1 MGALGVM
8 LATVAVSATS
18 PELKLV
24 EQARVCLRDGDTKRA
39 VALATSAMRGAD
51 RDVSKSITVHR
62 AAQDVML
69 AAGRGDALVRFYDA
83 LYRKRVG
90 DPLRRYLR
98 ARVEPD
104 PDRRRVDLESV
115 LARTPDLFWAA
126 YDLAALYASRG
137 EWSRAAR
144 SAERAVKIRP
154 REAAAW
160 NVLGHLRLEASR
172 FLEDPADRKALG
184 ERAREALEKAVELD
198 QELPEARYNLG
209 LVLRALGDAA
219 AARASWREAVRL
231 RPGFAEALVAL
242 GHLAA
247 REGDLDEA
255 IALYKKALAAR
266 PDYGAAH
273 NNLAVAYY
281 REKAYALATKHLA
294 LAEAAG
300 YEPAESFKRALVHVT
315 EEEAFEEF
323 RKAIETLNSGSIR
336 VLKAG
341 GAKAVAVSE
350 RDRRVL
356 GAALQGL
363 VFRDSH
369 GGVRLGERKVR
380 GTLVARYS
388 EAARLEIRLPG
399 RQRRELLIISRESA
413 RTGAKTLA
421 PWIADAGHRWSA
433 RAPELVRVV
442 ARVADLEAGLPL
454 DE

>member
-1 MGALGVM
+1 VSPLGVM
-8 LATVAVSATS
+8 LAAVAVSATS
-18 PELKLV
+18 PELELV
-24 EQARVCLRDGDTKRA
+24 EQARVCLREGDTKRA
-39 VALATSAMRGAD
+39 VAFATSAMRRAD

-62 AAQDVML
+62 AAQDVLL
-69 AAGRGDALVRFYDA
+69 AAGKGNELVRFYDA

-104 PDRRRVDLESV
+104 PGRRRADLESV
-115 LARTPDLFWAA
+115 LALTPDLFWAA
-126 YDLAALYASRG
+126 YDLAGLYASEG

-144 SAERAVKIRP
+144 SAERAVEIRP
-154 REAAAW
+154 AEAAAW

-184 ERAREALEKAVELD
+184 ERAREALERAARLD
-198 QELPEARYNLG
+198 PGLPEARYNLG
-209 LVLRALGDAA
+209 LVHRVLGDAD

-231 RPGFAEALVAL
+231 RPKFAEALVAL

-255 IALYKKALAAR
+255 ISRYREALAAR
-266 PDYGAAH
+266 PDHGAAH

-281 REKAYALATKHLA
+281 RKKAYSLATKHLA

-300 YEPAESFKRALVHVT
+300 HEPAESFKRTLVRVT
-315 EEEAFEEF
+315 EEQAFEEF
-323 RKAIETLNSGSIR
+323 REIIETLKPGSIR

-341 GAKAVAVSE
+341 GGKAVAVSE

-356 GAALQGL
+356 RAALQGL

-399 RQRRELLIISRESA
+399 RQRRELLIVSRESA

-421 PWIADAGHRWSA
+421 AWIADAGHRWSA
-433 RAPELVRVV
+433 RAPELVRAV
-442 ARVADLEAGLPL
+442 ARLVDLEAGLPRN
-454 DE
+454 D

>member
-1 MGALGVM
+1 VSALGLVV
-8 LATVAVSATS
+8 AVAVSATS
-18 PELKLV
+18 PDLQLV
-24 EQARVCLRDGDTKRA
+24 EQARVCLREGDTKRA
-39 VALATSAMRGAD
+39 VAFATSAMRGAD

-62 AAQDVML
+62 AAQDVLL
-69 AAGRGDALVRFYDA
+69 AAGKGEALVRFYDA

-104 PDRRRVDLESV
+104 PDRRRADLESA
-115 LARTPDLFWAA
+115 LALTPDLFWAA
-126 YDLAALYASRG
+126 YDLAEIYAARG

-144 SAERAVKIRP
+144 SAERAVEIKP
-154 REAAAW
+154 DEATAW
-160 NVLGHLRLEASR
+160 NVLGHLRLEAGR
-172 FLEDPADRKALG
+172 FLEYPADRKALG

-198 QELPEARYNLG
+198 PKLPEARYNLG

-219 AARASWREAVRL
+219 AARASWLEAVRL

-255 IALYKKALAAR
+255 ISRYKEALAAR
-266 PDYGAAH
+266 PDYGTAH

-281 REKAYALATKHLA
+281 RKKAYALATKHLA

-300 YEPAESFKRALVHVT
+300 HEPAESFKRTLVRVM
-315 EEEAFEEF
+315 EEQAFEEF
-323 RKAIETLNSGSIR
+323 RKTIETLEPGSIR
-336 VLKAG
+336 VLEAG
-341 GAKAVAVSE
+341 GRRAVAVSE

-356 GAALQGL
+356 RAALEGL

-380 GTLVARYS
+380 GTVVARYT
-388 EAARLEIRLPG
+388 ETARLEIELPG
-399 RQRRELLIISRESA
+399 RQKRELLVISRESA

-421 PWIADAGHRWSA
+421 AWIADAGHRWSA
-433 RAPELVRVV
+433 TAPELVRVV
-442 ARVADLEAGLPL
+442 ARLAGLEAGLPRN
-454 DE
+454 D